1 MSEPVS
7 EPVTTP
13 DSTPVPTPVPT
24 PVATPVSD
32 TVTVAPSRTTL
43 LFVTAAAVVI
53 VIGGIKA
60 ANHIV
65 APVMLSLAL
74 VIVVHPLRARF
85 ERHMPRWAASIIV
98 LVMTVML
105 ILSLAIA
112 VAVSLGQLAK
122 LIPTYATQMNGYVDD
137 IGEGLK
143 NLGVGSDQSDS
154 MVSSADVGKL
164 VDLVTSILASVLDTL
179 TSLFFIVTLLAF
191 LAFDSAK
198 TERLAEGARKHRPY
212 LVDAMA
218 SFARGTRSYLGVSAV
233 FGLIVAVIDTALLY
247 LLGVPGAFIWGVLA
261 FVTNFIPNIGFVIGI
276 IPPAIIAL
284 LEGGPSLM
292 LQVIVLYCLV
302 NLVLQSFIQ
311 PRYVGVSVG
320 LTTSLTFVSLMFW
333 TWVLGPVGALLAVP
347 MSLLFRAILIEADP
361 DGAWRMPLV
370 SGIPDDEP
378 AAT

>member
-1 MSEPVS
+1 MS
-7 EPVTTP
+7 
-13 DSTPVPTPVPT
+13 D
-24 PVATPVSD
+24 PVSD
-32 TVTVAPSRTTL
+32 TLTVRPTRTTL

-53 VIGGIKA
+53 VVGGIKA

-65 APVMLSLAL
+65 APVMLSVSL

-85 ERHMPRWAASIIV
+85 ERHMPRWAASVIV
-98 LVMTVML
+98 LITTVML

-122 LIPTYATQMNGYVDD
+122 LIPTYATEMNGYVADV
-137 IGEGLK
+137 GEGLK
-143 NLGVGSDQSDS
+143 NLGVGSEQSDS

-164 VDLVTSILASVLDTL
+164 VDLVTSILANVLDTL

-198 TERLAEGARKHRPY
+198 TERLAEGARRHRPY

-261 FVTNFIPNIGFVIGI
+261 FVTNFIPNIGFIIGI

-292 LQVIVLYCLV
+292 LAVIVLYCLV

-311 PRYVGVSVG
+311 PRYVGASVG
-320 LTTSLTFVSLMFW
+320 LTTSLTFLSLMFW

-361 DGAWRMPLV
+361 EGAWRMPLV

>member
-7 EPVTTP
+7 DTLTVR
-13 DSTPVPTPVPT
+13 PT
-24 PVATPVSD
+24 
-32 TVTVAPSRTTL
+32 RTTL

-53 VIGGIKA
+53 VVGGIKA

-65 APVMLSLAL
+65 APVMLSLSL

-98 LVMTVML
+98 LITTVML

-122 LIPTYATQMNGYVDD
+122 LIPTYATEMNGYVADV
-137 IGEGLK
+137 GEGLK

-154 MVSSADVGKL
+154 MVNSADVGRL
-164 VDLVTSILASVLDTL
+164 VDLVTSILSSVLDTL

-198 TERLAEGARKHRPY
+198 TERLAEGARRHRPY

-247 LLGVPGAFIWGVLA
+247 VLGVPGAFVWGVLA
-261 FVTNFIPNIGFVIGI
+261 FVTNFIPNIGFIIGI

-284 LEGGPSLM
+284 LEGGSEPDARGDRA
-292 LQVIVLYCLV
+292 VLPGQPGAP
-302 NLVLQSFIQ
+302 VLHPAPLRRRFRRAHDE
-311 PRYVGVSVG
+311 PHVPVPH
-320 LTTSLTFVSLMFW
+320 
-333 TWVLGPVGALLAVP
+333 VLDLGARPGRRTAR
-347 MSLLFRAILIEADP
+347 RA
-361 DGAWRMPLV
+361 
-370 SGIPDDEP
+370 DEP
-378 AAT
+378 ALPGDPHRGRSRGSVADALGQRDT

>member
-1 MSEPVS
+1 
-7 EPVTTP
+7 VTER
-13 DSTPVPTPVPT
+13 
-24 PVATPVSD
+24 VSD
-32 TVTVAPSRTTL
+32 RVSVAPSRTTL

-65 APVMLSLAL
+65 APVMLSLSL
-74 VIVVHPLRARF
+74 VIVVHPLRARL
-85 ERHMPRWAASIIV
+85 ERHMPRWAASIVV
-98 LVMTVML
+98 LVTTVML

-122 LIPTYATQMNGYVDD
+122 LVPTYATEMNGYVDD
-137 IGEGLK
+137 IGDALK
-143 NLGVGSDQSDS
+143 KAGVGSDQSDA

-164 VDLVTSILASVLDTL
+164 VDLVTSILSSVLGVL

-198 TERLAEGARKHRPY
+198 TERLAAGARRHRPY
-212 LVDAMA
+212 LVDALA

-247 LLGVPGAFIWGVLA
+247 LLGVPGAFVWGVLA
-261 FVTNFIPNIGFVIGI
+261 FVTNFIPNIGFIIGI
-276 IPPAIIAL
+276 IPPALIAL

-292 LQVIVLYCLV
+292 IEVIVLYCLV

-320 LTTSLTFVSLMFW
+320 LTTSLTFLSLMFW

-361 DGAWRMPLV
+361 DGAWRLPLV

-378 AAT
+378 ATT

>member
-1 MSEPVS
+1 MSE
-7 EPVTTP
+7 
-13 DSTPVPTPVPT
+13 
-24 PVATPVSD
+24 PVSD
-32 TVTVAPSRTTL
+32 TVTVRPSRTTL

-53 VIGGIKA
+53 VVGGIKA

-65 APVMLSLAL
+65 APVMLSLSL
-74 VIVVHPLRARF
+74 VIVVHPLRARL
-85 ERHMPRWAASIIV
+85 ERHMPRWAASVIV
-98 LVMTVML
+98 LVTTVLL
-105 ILSLAIA
+105 ILSLAVA
-112 VAVSLGQLAK
+112 VAVSIGQLAK
-122 LIPTYATQMNGYVDD
+122 LIPTYASEMNGYVAD

-143 NLGVGSDQSDS
+143 DLGVGCGPERRDGQLRRRRTSWSTWRRR
-154 MVSSADVGKL
+154 SSR
-164 VDLVTSILASVLDTL
+164 ASWTCSS
-179 TSLFFIVTLLAF
+179 SLFFIVTLLAF

-198 TERLAEGARKHRPY
+198 TERLAEGARRHRPY
-212 LVDAMA
+212 LVDAMV

-247 LLGVPGAFIWGVLA
+247 VLGVPGAFIWGVLA
-261 FVTNFIPNIGFVIGI
+261 FVTNFIPNIGFIIGI

-292 LQVIVLYCLV
+292 LAVIVLYCLV

-311 PRYVGVSVG
+311 PRYVGEAVG
-320 LTTSLTFVSLMFW
+320 LSTSLTFLSLMFW

-378 AAT
+378 VAT

>member
-1 MSEPVS
+1 VSKPVS
-7 EPVTTP
+7 EPV
-13 DSTPVPTPVPT
+13 SQPVTEPVR
-24 PVATPVSD
+24 D
-32 TVTVAPSRTTL
+32 TVPVAPSRTTL

-122 LIPTYATQMNGYVDD
+122 LIPTYAAEMNGYVADA
-137 IGEGLK
+137 GEGLK

-154 MVSSADVGKL
+154 MVNSADVGKL
-164 VDLVTSILASVLDTL
+164 VDLVTSVLASVLDTL

-198 TERLAEGARKHRPY
+198 TERLAEGARRHRPY

-261 FVTNFIPNIGFVIGI
+261 FVTNFIPNIGFIIGI

-320 LTTSLTFVSLMFW
+320 LTTSLTFMSLMFW

-378 AAT
+378 ATT

>member
-1 MSEPVS
+1 
-7 EPVTTP
+7 
-13 DSTPVPTPVPT
+13 
-24 PVATPVSD
+24 
-32 TVTVAPSRTTL
+32 
-43 LFVTAAAVVI
+43 
-53 VIGGIKA
+53 
-60 ANHIV
+60 
-65 APVMLSLAL
+65 
-74 VIVVHPLRARF
+74 
-85 ERHMPRWAASIIV
+85 MPRWAASIIV
-98 LVMTVML
+98 LITTVM

-122 LIPTYATQMNGYVDD
+122 LIPTYATEMNSYVAD

-143 NLGVGSDQSDS
+143 NLGVGSDQSDA

-164 VDLVTSILASVLDTL
+164 VDLVTSILSSVLEVL

-198 TERLAEGARKHRPY
+198 TELAGGARRHRPY
-212 LVDAMA
+212 LVDAMS

-247 LLGVPGAFIWGVLA
+247 VLGVPGAFIWGVLA
-261 FVTNFIPNIGFVIGI
+261 FVTNFIPNIGFIIGI

-292 LQVIVLYCLV
+292 LAVIVLYCLV

-311 PRYVGVSVG
+311 PRYVGASVG
-320 LTTSLTFVSLMFW
+320 LTTSLTFLSLMFW

-347 MSLLFRAILIEADP
+347 MSLLFRDPHRGRSRRSVADALGQP
-361 DGAWRMPLV
+361 R
-370 SGIPDDEP
+370 IPDDEP
-378 AAT
+378 ATT